1 MTLLMKASVTQV
13 AMTIIL
19 LLLLIIIIMMIIMI
33 TIMII
38 IIIMRMIMVTTL
50 IEIRTIII
58 TMTYSTPTLPS
69 PQIAVAA
76 VDDDGLSVQKVSDVI

>member
-19 LLLLIIIIMMIIMI
+19 LLLLIIIMMIIMI
-33 TIMII
+33 TIMI